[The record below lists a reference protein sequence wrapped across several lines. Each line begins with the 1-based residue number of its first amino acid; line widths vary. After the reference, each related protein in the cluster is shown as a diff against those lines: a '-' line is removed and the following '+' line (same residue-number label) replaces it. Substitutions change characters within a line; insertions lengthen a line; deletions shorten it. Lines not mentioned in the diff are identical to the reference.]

1 MTFKSRNRK
10 EITNTSIMCL
20 KKQKVT
26 GNLCVINY
34 FNLEL
39 FAPGKGHFI
48 CMYVERLLLYVS
60 CSTDCTK
67 NKFIH

>member
-1 MTFKSRNRK
+1 MTSKSRKPK
-10 EITNTSIMCL
+10 EMTEMSIMCF

-26 GNLCVINY
+26 CNLCVINY

-48 CMYVERLLLYVS
+48 CMYAERLLLYVS
-60 CSTDCTK
+60 YSTDCTK